1 MLLAHGALGYNANRW
16 PYELR
21 GLERLPPE
29 QKAVGS
35 NPTWGTIERKTVRT
49 SHGPGGFSYTDAT

>member
-1 MLLAHGALGYNANRW
+1 M
-16 PYELR
+16 
-21 GLERLPPE
+21 PPE

-35 NPTWGTIERKTVRT
+35 NPTCVTIERETVRT